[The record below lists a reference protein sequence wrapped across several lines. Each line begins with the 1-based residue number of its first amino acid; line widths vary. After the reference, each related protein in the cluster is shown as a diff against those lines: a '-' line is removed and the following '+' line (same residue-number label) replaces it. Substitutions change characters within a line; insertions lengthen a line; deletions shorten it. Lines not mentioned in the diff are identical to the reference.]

1 MAARMSRSPNR
12 NLRIVER
19 ERRVMSV
26 AAHIEEL
33 RRRVFLGAAVTI
45 AVGIALVLRW
55 RLLMQIVL
63 LPVYA
68 PTSFLALDSRFPYL
82 RWDWTLPP
90 IGTGGHQLLALS
102 PVEPFF
108 TVINVIAASSLI
120 LTSPLWFYQ
129 AWAFLA
135 PVFDRERRRVVRQLA
150 FMAIALFIVGAS
162 FAYLIV
168 LPAALRFLT
177 TFGAGVFDVQFRAS
191 YYLGFVS
198 SFLLAVGGVFDVPP
212 VLLTLLALGV
222 VSARRLRR
230 WRRVAVFAAGLIA
243 AFVVP
248 SQDPLSIGLVMV
260 PIYLLYEV
268 TIWIAP
274 HFERR
279 LRWSDAD
286 GR

>member
-1 MAARMSRSPNR
+1 
-12 NLRIVER
+12 
-19 ERRVMSV
+19 
-26 AAHIEEL
+26 
-33 RRRVFLGAAVTI
+33 
-45 AVGIALVLRW
+45 
-55 RLLMQIVL
+55 
-63 LPVYA
+63 
-68 PTSFLALDSRFPYL
+68 
-82 RWDWTLPP
+82 
-90 IGTGGHQLLALS
+90 
-102 PVEPFF
+102 
-108 TVINVIAASSLI
+108 
-120 LTSPLWFYQ
+120 
-129 AWAFLA
+129 
-135 PVFDRERRRVVRQLA
+135 
-150 FMAIALFIVGAS
+150 MAIALFIVGAS

-260 PIYLLYEV
+260 PIYLLYEI

>member
-1 MAARMSRSPNR
+1 MAARISSPNR
-12 NLRIVER
+12 GLRVVER

-26 AAHIEEL
+26 ADHIEEL
-33 RRRVFLGAAVTI
+33 RRRVFFGAAVTI
-45 AVGIALVLRW
+45 VAGILLVLRW

-68 PTSFLALDSRFPYL
+68 PTSFLSLTHSFPYL
-82 RWDWTLPP
+82 RWDWALPP
-90 IGTGGHQLLALS
+90 IGVGAHRLLALS

-120 LTSPLWFYQ
+120 ITSPLWFYQ
-129 AWAFLA
+129 AWAFLS
-135 PVFDRERRRVVRQLA
+135 PVFEPRRRKVVRQLV
-150 FMAIALFIVGAS
+150 FMAIALFLVGAT
-162 FAYLIV
+162 FAYAIV

-177 TFGAGVFDVQFRAS
+177 TFGSGVFDVQFRAS

-198 SFLLAVGGVFDVPP
+198 SFLLAVGGVFDIPP

-222 VSARRLRR
+222 VSTRRLRR

-248 SQDPLSIGLVMV
+248 SQDPFSIGLVMV
-260 PIYLLYEV
+260 PIYLLYEI
-268 TIWIAP
+268 TIWMAP

>member
-1 MAARMSRSPNR
+1 MAARLSSPNR
-12 NLRIVER
+12 KVIRMER
-19 ERRVMSV
+19 ERRVMSITN
-26 AAHIEEL
+26 HLQEL
-33 RRRVFLGAAVTI
+33 RRRVFASALVTLAV
-45 AVGIALVLRW
+45 AIALVLRW
-55 RLLMQIVL
+55 RLLMQIIL

-68 PTSFLALDSRFPYL
+68 PTTFLRFLPHYPFL
-82 RWDWTLPP
+82 YWSWALPP
-90 IGTGGHQLLALS
+90 IGTGGHRLLALS

-108 TVINVIAASSLI
+108 TVINVIAACSLI

-129 AWAFLA
+129 AWAFVA
-135 PVFDRERRRVVRQLA
+135 PVFDRRHRKVVRQLA
-150 FMAIALFIVGAS
+150 WMAVGLFALGAS
-162 FAYLIV
+162 FAYLVV

-198 SFLLAVGGVFDVPP
+198 TFLLSVGGVFDIPP
-212 VLLTLLALGV
+212 LLLALIALGIV
-222 VSARRLRR
+222 NANSLRR
-230 WRRVAVFAAGLIA
+230 WRRFALFAAGLIS

-260 PIYLLYEV
+260 PIYLLYEA
-268 TIWIAP
+268 TIRMAP

-279 LRWSDAD
+279 LKWSDAS

>member
-1 MAARMSRSPNR
+1 
-12 NLRIVER
+12 
-19 ERRVMSV
+19 MSV
-26 AAHIEEL
+26 ANHIEEL
-33 RRRVFLGAAVTI
+33 RKRVFWAAAATL
-45 AVGIALVLRW
+45 AVGILLILRW

-68 PTSFLALDSRFPYL
+68 PASFFALQRHFPYL
-82 RWDWTLPP
+82 RWDWALPP
-90 IGTGGHQLLALS
+90 IGVGAHRLLALS

-120 LTSPLWFYQ
+120 ITSPLWFYQ
-129 AWAFLA
+129 AWSFLA
-135 PVFDRERRRVVRQLA
+135 PIFEQRSRRIVRQLVW
-150 FMAIALFIVGAS
+150 MAIALFIVGAA
-162 FAYLIV
+162 FAYAIV

-177 TFGAGVFDVQFRAS
+177 TFGSGVFDVQFRAS

-198 SFLLAVGGVFDVPP
+198 SFLLAVGGVFDIPP
-212 VLLTLLALGV
+212 LLLTLLALGV

-230 WRRVAVFAAGLIA
+230 WRRFAVFAAGLIS

-248 SQDPLSIGLVMV
+248 SQDPFSIGLVMV
-260 PIYLLYEV
+260 PIYLLYEI
-268 TIWIAP
+268 TIWMAP